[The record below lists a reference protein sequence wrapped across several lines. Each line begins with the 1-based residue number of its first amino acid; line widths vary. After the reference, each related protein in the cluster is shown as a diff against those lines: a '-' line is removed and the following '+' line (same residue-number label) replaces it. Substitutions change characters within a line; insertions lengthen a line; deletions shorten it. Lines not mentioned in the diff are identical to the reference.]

1 MTRQTYLTGCA
12 AGVLFVIAMG
22 AVVTSGHAE
31 LEPAHRLVAIL
42 VSFLLVG
49 LIRLGPRGWFALAIA
64 ALEYVPASPVFHACL
79 APVLLAAIVF
89 NTAESP
95 RVESPPSLTW
105 MAIAI
110 PPLVLVQ
117 IALGAA
123 YRHKIWGV
131 LPHMGGAMIVAL
143 LALILCMLL
152 LRERP
157 TLRTAVITTMTIV
170 LCQVAL
176 GITSFMLR
184 LLDLDSGPWFTVLT
198 TAHVSVG
205 AATLAATALLG
216 RLVVGDPPPH
226 RENAEP

>member
-1 MTRQTYLTGCA
+1 MTRQTYFTACA

-31 LEPAHRLVAIL
+31 LEPAHRTIAIL
-42 VSFLLVG
+42 VGLILLG
-49 LIRLGPRGWFALAIA
+49 LIRLGPPGWFALAVA
-64 ALEYVPASPVFHACL
+64 ALEFVPASPVFHACL

-89 NTAESP
+89 NFAEAPRTESP
-95 RVESPPSLTW
+95 RNLSW

-110 PPLVLVQ
+110 PPLVLIQ

-131 LPHMGGAMIVAL
+131 MPHMAGAMIVAL

-157 TLRTAVITTMTIV
+157 VLHTAVITTMTIV
-170 LCQVAL
+170 LCQVAV

-184 LLDLDSGPWFTVLT
+184 LLELDSGAWFTALT
-198 TAHVSVG
+198 TAHVCIG
-205 AATLAATALLG
+205 AATLAMTALLG

-226 RENAEP
+226 RDNAEP